1 MKVIFIKGAAPIGL
15 AYSEGNE
22 AEFTDAY
29 ANELIERGYCQPI
42 EEVKQAVEQKPE
54 AIETA
59 TEEKHEEVTESVVEK
74 PEEVKQAVSKKKS
87 K

>member
-1 MKVIFIKGAAPIGL
+1 MKVKFIKGAAPIGL

-22 AEFTDAY
+22 ADFTEAY

-42 EEVKQAVEQKPE
+42 EEIKQAVERKPE
-54 AIETA
+54 QVET
-59 TEEKHEEVTESVVEK
+59 TVEEQPEGVVENVVEK
-74 PEEVKQAVSKKKS
+74 TAEVKQAVSKKKS

>member
-1 MKVIFIKGAAPIGL
+1 MKVKFIKGAAPIGL

-22 AEFTDAY
+22 AEFADAY

-42 EEVKQAVEQKPE
+42 EEIKQAVEQKPE
-54 AIETA
+54 EVETMVDENSEVIET
-59 TEEKHEEVTESVVEK
+59 TEQQK

>member
-1 MKVIFIKGAAPIGL
+1 MKVKFIKGAAPIGL

-22 AEFTDAY
+22 ANFTDTY

-54 AIETA
+54 
-59 TEEKHEEVTESVVEK
+59 
-74 PEEVKQAVSKKKS
+74 EVKQAVSKKKS

>member
-1 MKVIFIKGAAPIGL
+1 MKVKFIKGAAPIGL

-22 AEFTDAY
+22 ANFTDAY

-42 EEVKQAVEQKPE
+42 EEVKQAVE
-54 AIETA
+54 
-59 TEEKHEEVTESVVEK
+59 HK
-74 PEEVKQAVSKKKS
+74 PEEVKQAVSKKKA

>member
-22 AEFTDAY
+22 ANFTDAY
-29 ANELIERGYCQPI
+29 ANELIERGYCQPT
-42 EEVKQAVEQKPE
+42 EEIKQAVEQKQ
-54 AIETA
+54 
-59 TEEKHEEVTESVVEK
+59 
-74 PEEVKQAVSKKKS
+74 EEVKQAVSKKKS

>member
-1 MKVIFIKGAAPIGL
+1 MKVKFIKGAAPIGL

-22 AEFTDAY
+22 ANFTDAY

-54 AIETA
+54 
-59 TEEKHEEVTESVVEK
+59 
-74 PEEVKQAVSKKKS
+74 EVKQAVSKKKT